1 MIEGVGILSKTLAFH
16 SYKGG
21 TGKTSLAVNL
31 GALFAKQG
39 SNVCI
44 LDYDFRAPSLNVLF
58 KAKPEHWIND
68 YLEDKCE
75 IVDTLIDESER
86 LKIPGKLWIGFSNP
100 SLEALKEIMSK
111 DRRWE
116 VKALTKTLSGKKRI
130 MEQKK
135 VDYLIF
141 DTSPGAQYSSINA
154 LAGAD
159 IVSLVM
165 KADEF
170 DLEGTKELSR
180 GVYDALGRRSGVI
193 LNKIPMEQV
202 AAAGGAVEFQKQ
214 IESDIGL
221 PLVGMIPCM
230 CELMAYGGK
239 AIYTI
244 EKPDHA
250 FSKSVAQ
257 VAESLKRMN

>member
-1 MIEGVGILSKTLAFH
+1 MAFH

-21 TGKTSLAVNL
+21 TGKTSLVVNL
-31 GALFAKQG
+31 GALYAKQG
-39 SNVCI
+39 ATVCL
-44 LDYDFRAPSLNVLF
+44 LDYDFRAPSLSVLF
-58 KAKPEHWIND
+58 KSKPEYWLND
-68 YLEDKCE
+68 YLEERCG
-75 IVDTLIDESER
+75 IVDTLVDQSER
-86 LKIPGKLWIGFSNP
+86 YKLPGKLWVGFSNP
-100 SLEALKEIMSK
+100 SLDALKDIMSK

-116 VKALTKTLSGKKRI
+116 VKALTKTLAGKKEVI
-130 MEQKK
+130 EKLK

-159 IVSLVM
+159 LVSLVM

-170 DLEGTKELSR
+170 DLEGTKELSK
-180 GVYDALGRRSGVI
+180 GVYEALGRKSGVL
-193 LNKIPMEQV
+193 LNKIPMEQI
-202 AAAGGAVEFQKQ
+202 AAGGGAEKFGKQ
-214 IESDIGL
+214 IESDVGL

-239 AIYTI
+239 SIYTI

-250 FSKSVAQ
+250 FSKSVTQ
-257 VAESLKRMN
+257 IAETLRKM

>member
-1 MIEGVGILSKTLAFH
+1 LSKTLAFH

-21 TGKTSLAVNL
+21 TGKTSLVVNL
-31 GALFAKQG
+31 GAFYAKQG
-39 SNVCI
+39 ANVCL

-58 KAKPEHWIND
+58 KRKPEFWLND
-68 YLEDKCE
+68 YLEGKCA
-75 IVDTLIDESER
+75 IVDTLVDEAER
-86 LKIPGKLWIGFSNP
+86 FKLSGKLWVGFSNP
-100 SLEALKEIMSK
+100 SLESLKDIMSK

-116 VKALTKTLSGKKRI
+116 VKALTRTLAGRKEIIEKKG
-130 MEQKK
+130 

-159 IVSLVM
+159 LVSLVM

-170 DLEGTKELSR
+170 DLEGTKELSK
-180 GVYDALGRRSGVI
+180 GVYEALGRKSGVI
-193 LNKIPMEQV
+193 LNKIPMEQI
-202 AAAGGAVEFQKQ
+202 AASGGAEKFGKQ
-214 IESDIGL
+214 IEADVGL

-230 CELMAYGGK
+230 CELMAAGGK
-239 AIYTI
+239 VIYTI

-257 VAESLKRMN
+257 IAESLKKM

>member
-1 MIEGVGILSKTLAFH
+1 MSKTLAFH

-21 TGKTSLAVNL
+21 TGKTSVVVNL
-31 GALFAKQG
+31 GALYAQQG
-39 SNVCI
+39 ASVCL

-58 KAKPEHWIND
+58 KAKPEFWLND
-68 YLEDKCE
+68 YLEGKCG
-75 IVDTLIDESER
+75 IVETLVDESER
-86 LKIPGKLWIGFSNP
+86 FNLRGKLWVGFANP
-100 SLEALKEIMSK
+100 SLEALKDIMGK

-116 VKALTKTLSGKKRI
+116 VKALSKTLSGKKEI
-130 MEQKK
+130 IEKKK

-159 IVSLVM
+159 LVSLVL

-170 DLEGTKELSR
+170 DLEGTKELSK
-180 GVYDALGRRSGVI
+180 GVYEALGRKSGIV
-193 LNKIPMEQV
+193 LNKIPLEQI
-202 AAAGGAVEFQKQ
+202 AAGGGKEKFGRQ
-214 IESDIGL
+214 IESDLGL
-221 PLVGMIPCM
+221 PLVGVIPCM
-230 CELMAYGGK
+230 CELMAFGGK

-250 FSKSVAQ
+250 FTKSVTEI
-257 VAESLKRMN
+257 AETLKKM